1 MLFGDGR
8 NRETPVHLQS
18 RARVSARSG
27 RFEGREAFFN
37 ALGLGVDV
45 LEIGF
50 PGLRLGPQL
59 AQIALQLSDALGPA
73 DEPPPEALRMFRV
86 VTVVFMAAMMLTR
99 AVTAGAA
106 FSLAATLAA
115 ASFLAARALAAT
127 FAACLLAV
135 TTVPTP
141 VLAVVSTATP
151 VSAFASATTSA
162 LSAHRFQP
170 PVVI

>member
-1 MLFGDGR
+1 MPFGDER

-37 ALGLGVDV
+37 ALGLGLDV

-59 AQIALQLSDALGPA
+59 AQVALQLSDALSPA
-73 DEPPPEALRMFRV
+73 AEPPPEALRMFRV
-86 VTVVFMAAMMLTR
+86 VTMVFMAAMMLTR
-99 AVTAGAA
+99 AVIAGAA
-106 FSLAATLAA
+106 FSLAATLAPA
-115 ASFLAARALAAT
+115 GFLAARALAAT
-127 FAACLLAV
+127 LAACLLAV

-141 VLAVVSTATP
+141 VLAVVATATL
-151 VSAFASATTSA
+151 VSALASSTTSA
-162 LSAHRFQP
+162 MSAHRFQP